1 MEGQRERGEGKEKW
15 RKAGKVDTHGSVGN
29 ANEPE
34 KPEEDE
40 GQDLVVEGAGEAGHL
55 QAALDAVEAARG
67 SVVRLNSR
75 GRTYA

>member
-1 MEGQRERGEGKEKW
+1 MN
-15 RKAGKVDTHGSVGN
+15 AYGSVGN
-29 ANEPE
+29 ADQPE